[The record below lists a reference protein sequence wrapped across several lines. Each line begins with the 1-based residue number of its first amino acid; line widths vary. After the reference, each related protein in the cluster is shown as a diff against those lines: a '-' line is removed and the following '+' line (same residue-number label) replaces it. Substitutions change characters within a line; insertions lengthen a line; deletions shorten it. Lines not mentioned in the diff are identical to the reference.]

1 MENTKSP
8 EILLVGHLTLD
19 EDTYGVH
26 LGGSIFFASQLL
38 RILKRKANIVTSYN
52 KNMFTPLLGDEF
64 NVNVVNSSST
74 TTFVNYYESGKREQV
89 VKSIASHIAGKDVPK
104 KFRNA
109 DLVFLAPVINEVGI
123 DIVSLFET
131 NLVVANLQ
139 GWLRQVDK
147 AGSVNKKKIDLGQ
160 ILQYVD
166 IAIISKEDIND
177 WSVLED
183 WKNQVEILVVTI
195 GSGGCNLNVDNKW
208 HHVPGIKVA
217 EIDSIGAGDIFATA
231 YMLKY
236 FQTFDFL
243 QAAVFANYIAGVS
256 VEGLRTSKLADHL
269 LADINRIG

>member
-1 MENTKSP
+1 M
-8 EILLVGHLTLD
+8 
-19 EDTYGVH
+19 
-26 LGGSIFFASQLL
+26 
-38 RILKRKANIVTSYN
+38 
-52 KNMFTPLLGDEF
+52 
-64 NVNVVNSSST
+64 
-74 TTFVNYYESGKREQV
+74 
-89 VKSIASHIAGKDVPK
+89 
-104 KFRNA
+104 
-109 DLVFLAPVINEVGI
+109 
-123 DIVSLFET
+123 
-131 NLVVANLQ
+131 
-139 GWLRQVDK
+139 
-147 AGSVNKKKIDLGQ
+147 
-160 ILQYVD
+160 D

-208 HHVPGIKVA
+208 HHVPGIKVS

-269 LADINRIG
+269 LAD